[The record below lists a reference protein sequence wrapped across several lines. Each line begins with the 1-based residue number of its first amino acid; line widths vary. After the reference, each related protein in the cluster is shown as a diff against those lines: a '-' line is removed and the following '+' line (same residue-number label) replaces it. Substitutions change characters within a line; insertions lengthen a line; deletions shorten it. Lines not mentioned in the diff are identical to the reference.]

1 MYLYFC
7 LKKQWKASREILK
20 EGGGGILVC
29 AYHVHL
35 YILTSFHIT
44 SEKLC
49 YCENFVCF
57 KIYVYLKDYLLLLT
71 QHYL

>member
-1 MYLYFC
+1 MCLSCTFVYFDFI
-7 LKKQWKASREILK
+7 S
-20 EGGGGILVC
+20 
-29 AYHVHL
+29 YH
-35 YILTSFHIT
+35 

-49 YCENFVCF
+49 YCEIFGCF

>member
-7 LKKQWKASREILK
+7 MKKQLEAGRDIFK
-20 EGGGGILVC
+20 EGEWGISVC

-44 SEKLC
+44 VRSCVIVRFLDVLRFTC
-49 YCENFVCF
+49 
-57 KIYVYLKDYLLLLT
+57 I
-71 QHYL
+71 

>member
-7 LKKQWKASREILK
+7 LKKQWETGRDILK

-44 SEKLC
+44 VRSCVIVRFLDVLRFTC
-49 YCENFVCF
+49 
-57 KIYVYLKDYLLLLT
+57 I
-71 QHYL
+71 

>member
-7 LKKQWKASREILK
+7 LKKQWKAGRDILK
-20 EGGGGILVC
+20 EGGGILVC

-35 YILTSFHIT
+35 YIFDFISYHC
-44 SEKLC
+44 EKLC
-49 YCENFVCF
+49 YCEIFGCF
-57 KIYVYLKDYLLLLT
+57 KIYVYLKDYLLLLI

>member
-7 LKKQWKASREILK
+7 MKKQWEAGRDVFK
-20 EGGGGILVC
+20 EGGGHFSMCLSCTFVYFDFISYHC
-29 AYHVHL
+29 A
-35 YILTSFHIT
+35 
-44 SEKLC
+44 KLC
-49 YCENFVCF
+49 YCEIFGCF